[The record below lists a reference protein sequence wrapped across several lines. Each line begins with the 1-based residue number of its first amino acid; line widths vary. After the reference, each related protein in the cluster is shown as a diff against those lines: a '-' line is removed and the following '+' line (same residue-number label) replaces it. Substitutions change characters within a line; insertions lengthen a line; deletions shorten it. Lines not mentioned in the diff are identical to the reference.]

1 MIECRKCNFA
11 VQQSMRHAITNNC
24 CPACGSALLGEVHKR
39 RLDIFKNKVTNQ
51 PFSSK
56 LDSDDIFDIALFM
69 LVEFFPPSLDDKK
82 QEASEPD
89 EESGEEKVARV
100 SAEVAEREKEEE
112 GSESYEDIREQV
124 RKEMVSSSADLT
136 AEEMDEDLRIQ
147 RLKRM
152 AKENRINKPG
162 ATVRR
167 VDS

>member
-1 MIECRKCNFA
+1 MIECRKCNFS

-69 LVEFFPPSLDDKK
+69 LIEFFPPSLDVEKE
-82 QEASEPD
+82 EASEPE

-100 SAEVAEREKEEE
+100 SAEVAKREKEEE
-112 GSESYEDIREQV
+112 DSESYEDIREQV
-124 RKEMVSSSADLT
+124 RKEMISSSADLT

-147 RLKRM
+147 RLKRI

-162 ATVRR
+162 AMVRR

>member
-1 MIECRKCNFA
+1 
-11 VQQSMRHAITNNC
+11 MRHAITNNC

-51 PFSSK
+51 PFSKK

-69 LVEFFPPSLDDKK
+69 LVEFFPPTHEPKPSKESSDNDSTEL
-82 QEASEPD
+82 EAQEPD
-89 EESGEEKVARV
+89 EQDVAQ
-100 SAEVAEREKEEE
+100 AEEE
-112 GSESYEDIREQV
+112 PEESYEDIREQV
-124 RKEMVSSSADLT
+124 RREMISTSEDLT

-147 RLKRM
+147 RLKRI

-162 ATVRR
+162 AMVRR